1 MSPRARWPSGYRLRS
16 ADASGLTNRG
26 CKYRNDLFF
35 LNHTHAPAI
44 LLEICFVNS
53 ETDVR
58 LYKTYFAMIAEA
70 IADALI
76 GEAEII
82 A

>member
-1 MSPRARWPSGYRLRS
+1 M
-16 ADASGLTNRG
+16 
-26 CKYRNDLFF
+26 
-35 LNHTHAPAI
+35 

-58 LYKTYFAMIAEA
+58 LYRTYFAMIAEA

-76 GEAEII
+76 GEAE
-82 A
+82 AAPEPEPTPGEYLFHASGACSYFGGPDDTGVSA